1 MDIVVCLESAVTY
14 SKRECHLASEK
25 KKSEEVRVRENW
37 SRKQRVK
44 GEKGGTDRKK
54 EKDGRNLEGCQLST
68 CTDMTKDRKE
78 I

>member
-1 MDIVVCLESAVTY
+1 MDIAVCLESAVSY

-54 EKDGRNLEGCQLST
+54 EKRWKEFRRVST
-68 CTDMTKDRKE
+68 EYMY
-78 I
+78 